1 MKFENKIPISI
12 TIGGKDVNKIR
23 INGEVVWQKVEPV
36 DVDYF
41 YVENTYSGSNTISV
55 KQTIT
60 GEPDSSLYSKTL
72 QYSKDKTN
80 WSTITLSS
88 TTYNINLNQGERVYF
103 RGNEGVFNHYVIRG
117 TEQAYTE
124 ITANQSH
131 NIGGNINTLLNYYN
145 PNNLTLPQGVFNNLF
160 RGNVNLV
167 SAENLTLQPSSDGS
181 LPVFAYL
188 YLFSNCTSLIKPPV
202 LLAKTLSK
210 GSYYSLFDGCSKL
223 DNLTVYTDDNSQT
236 NCTYKWLSGVASTGT
251 FNNMGGAT
259 YTKDSVSGIPTGWTE
274 VKPDY
279 FYVENTYNGSNTI
292 SVKQTIVGSPDSST
306 YAKTLQ
312 YSKDKTNWSTITLS
326 STTYNISLNQ
336 GERVYFRGNEGVL
349 NYYGNDGAI
358 QAVTNILGTQSHV
371 IGGNINTLVNYI
383 TPNEL
388 TLTQGVF
395 ALLFQNNTTITSAE
409 NLTLPSTQIAEGCYR
424 GLFYGCTSLTS
435 IPEFPATELA
445 PNCYRAM
452 LANCTSLTT
461 STKLPATKLSTDCY
475 RELFFKC
482 SSLINPPVLP
492 AEILAEGCY
501 RALFYNCTSLNNIT
515 VYVDDI
521 SANNCI
527 TNWLSGVASSGTF
540 NNYGDAVYTKDSA
553 SGIPTGW
560 VEKKPDKTNYFYVKN
575 EYDGTNN
582 ITFRAVRRPTETTI
596 QQIEYSKDKI
606 NWTTEPITANIV
618 ITIPLE
624 KGEKVYFRN
633 DNGYFSNNLT
643 GTSAF
648 RIKIR
653 ATNNHSIGGDIT
665 TLYNYSYKSNVTIP
679 EGCFRY
685 LFGCDLDEFNNG
697 KTYEQNP
704 NLIDASQLILPQKTL
719 SKGCYAGMFMLTT
732 GLINPPQTIDCQTV
746 GVESCHRMFKGS
758 GITTTPSLSAKTIGT
773 NGCTEMFMECDHI
786 TTMPT
791 LQATSLGEY
800 CFSYMFSNCG
810 LLGGTITLPSTT
822 TAKNCFSGMFE
833 STAITS
839 AIIKAKTLKQNCLTT
854 TFKNCS
860 NLNEVTVYATATSP
874 SNLMISGITSNWL
887 NGVASEG
894 TFRNLGS
901 ITFDTDSV
909 SGVPVGW
916 QIVTE

>member
-12 TIGGKDVNKIR
+12 TIGGKDVNRIR
-23 INGEVVWQKVEPV
+23 ISGEVVWQKVEPV
-36 DVDYF
+36 DADYF
-41 YVENTYSGSNTISV
+41 YVENTYNGSNTISI

-60 GEPDSSLYSKTL
+60 GEPDSSTYAKTL

-117 TEQAYTE
+117 TEQAYTK
-124 ITANQSH
+124 ITANQTF

-160 RGNVNLV
+160 RGNINLV

-202 LLAKTLSK
+202 LIAKTLSN

-223 DNLTVYTDDNSQT
+223 DNLTVYTDDNSKT
-236 NCTYKWLSGVASTGT
+236 NCTYKWLNGVASTGT
-251 FNNMGGAT
+251 FNNMGSAT

-274 VKPDY
+274 VKP
-279 FYVENTYNGSNTI
+279 I
-292 SVKQTIVGSPDSST
+292 
-306 YAKTLQ
+306 
-312 YSKDKTNWSTITLS
+312 
-326 STTYNISLNQ
+326 
-336 GERVYFRGNEGVL
+336 
-349 NYYGNDGAI
+349 
-358 QAVTNILGTQSHV
+358 
-371 IGGNINTLVNYI
+371 
-383 TPNEL
+383 
-388 TLTQGVF
+388 
-395 ALLFQNNTTITSAE
+395 
-409 NLTLPSTQIAEGCYR
+409 
-424 GLFYGCTSLTS
+424 
-435 IPEFPATELA
+435 
-445 PNCYRAM
+445 
-452 LANCTSLTT
+452 
-461 STKLPATKLSTDCY
+461 
-475 RELFFKC
+475 
-482 SSLINPPVLP
+482 
-492 AEILAEGCY
+492 
-501 RALFYNCTSLNNIT
+501 
-515 VYVDDI
+515 
-521 SANNCI
+521 
-527 TNWLSGVASSGTF
+527 
-540 NNYGDAVYTKDSA
+540 
-553 SGIPTGW
+553 
-560 VEKKPDKTNYFYVKN
+560 NYFYVKN

-665 TLYNYSYKSNVTIP
+665 TLYNYSYNSNVTIP

-685 LFGCDLDEFNNG
+685 LFGCDLDSYNSG
-697 KTYEQNP
+697 HTYEQNP

-719 SKGCYAGMFMLTT
+719 STGCYAGMFMLTT

-773 NGCTEMFMECDHI
+773 NGCTEMFMECNHI

-800 CFSYMFSNCG
+800 CFSYMFSNCD
-810 LLGGTITLPSTT
+810 LLGGKITLPATT
-822 TAKNCFSGMFE
+822 TAKNSYSGMFE

-839 AIIKAKTLKQNCLTT
+839 AIIMAKTLKKNCLTT
-854 TFKNCS
+854 TFENCS

-916 QIVTE
+916 QLVTE

>member
-1 MKFENKIPISI
+1 MRIDSNTTIKLGDRNIVKIKR
-12 TIGGKDVNKIR
+12 GDVVIWEK
-23 INGEVVWQKVEPV
+23 ET
-36 DVDYF
+36 VDYF
-41 YVENTYSGSNTISV
+41 YVENTYSGGNTISI

-60 GEPDSSLYSKTL
+60 GEPDSSL
-72 QYSKDKTN
+72 
-80 WSTITLSS
+80 
-88 TTYNINLNQGERVYF
+88 
-103 RGNEGVFNHYVIRG
+103 
-117 TEQAYTE
+117 
-124 ITANQSH
+124 
-131 NIGGNINTLLNYYN
+131 
-145 PNNLTLPQGVFNNLF
+145 
-160 RGNVNLV
+160 
-167 SAENLTLQPSSDGS
+167 
-181 LPVFAYL
+181 
-188 YLFSNCTSLIKPPV
+188 
-202 LLAKTLSK
+202 
-210 GSYYSLFDGCSKL
+210 
-223 DNLTVYTDDNSQT
+223 
-236 NCTYKWLSGVASTGT
+236 
-251 FNNMGGAT
+251 
-259 YTKDSVSGIPTGWTE
+259 
-274 VKPDY
+274 
-279 FYVENTYNGSNTI
+279 
-292 SVKQTIVGSPDSST
+292 

-326 STTYNISLNQ
+326 STTYDINLNQ

-349 NYYGNDGAI
+349 NYYSNDATI
-358 QAVTNILGTQSHV
+358 QAITNILGTQSHV
-371 IGGNINTLVNYI
+371 VCGNINTLVNYI

-409 NLTLPSTQIAEGCYR
+409 NLTLPATQIAEGCYR

-435 IPEFPATELA
+435 IPELPATELA

-482 SSLINPPVLP
+482 TSLVNPPELP

-501 RALFYNCTSLNNIT
+501 RALFFKCTSLNNIT
-515 VYVDDI
+515 VYANDI
-521 SANNCI
+521 STTDCT

-540 NNYGDAVYTKDSA
+540 NNYGDATYTINSV

-560 VEKKPDKTNYFYVKN
+560 VEKKPDYFYVENTYNGTNTISVKQTIKGSPDSSLYSKTLQYSKDKTTWSTITLSSTTYNISLNQGEKVYFRGNEGVFNHYIIRGTEQVYTKITANQTFNVGGNINTLINYYNPNNLTLPQGVFNNLFGGNVNLVSAENLILQPSSDGSLPTFAYLYLFRNCTSLTKPPVLIAKTLSKSSYYSLFDGCSQLNNLTVYTDDNSKTNCTYKWLNGVASTGTLYNNGSATYVTDSVNGIPTGWVEKKPINYFYVKN

-582 ITFRAVRRPTETTI
+582 VTFRAVRRPTETTI

-665 TLYNYSYKSNVTIP
+665 TLYNYSYNSNVTIP

-685 LFGCDLDEFNNG
+685 LFGCDLESLSSGNS
-697 KTYEQNP
+697 YERNP
-704 NLIDASQLILPQKTL
+704 NLIDASQLILPQKNL
-719 SKGCYAGMFMLTT
+719 STGCFAGMFMLTT
-732 GLINPPQTIDCQTV
+732 GLINPPQTIDCQSV

-758 GITTTPSLSAKTIGT
+758 GITTTPSISAKTIGT
-773 NGCTEMFMECDHI
+773 NGCTEMFMECNHI

-800 CFSYMFSNCG
+800 CFSYMFSNCDN
-810 LLGGTITLPSTT
+810 LGGTITLPATT

-833 STAITS
+833 STAITG
-839 AIIKAKTLKQNCLTT
+839 AIIKAKTLKQNCMTT
-854 TFKNCS
+854 MFKHCS

-874 SNLMISGITSNWL
+874 TNLMMSSITSHWL
-887 NGVASEG
+887 DGVSSTG

-901 ITFDTDSV
+901 LTFETDNV
-909 SGVPVGW
+909 SGVPTGW
-916 QIVTE
+916 VVVTE